1 MGTWIVD
8 FRSCS
13 SFLGNEGSVSTKT
26 PKQNS
31 HKNPH
36 LRLHVEE
43 TVTPVP
49 NTLDAAW
56 LADLRRSFAAAT
68 GWTLDWDE
76 RPARGPGR
84 RFDPSARQEPW
95 LRPSHNS
102 LAGLHLGEWTAEAA
116 HAVPAPPGSS
126 PAGPIPKALL
136 QPLVQSLNHLLV
148 QLTGA
153 RGALK
158 HREAELAAA
167 IPVGQQ
173 RPSGR
178 QLALRLEE
186 LLRSIT
192 AATQMRAAG
201 LYLLDDATSV
211 LKLRAGWGL
220 PPERHCEPPR
230 SLRGQLGDLEA
241 LLGRTLTIPDTR
253 EHQAWNPP
261 EPCAAAMCVA
271 IASQSVPLG
280 TIWLFGDEPRSFS
293 SEQIALLEFLAGRIA
308 VELERDTLAREIHSL
323 QHVRRQWQSAV
334 RWQRQRLPSP
344 EPLSDDWQIA
354 GSAGSSGRLT
364 NEFYDWEMLPTGQLA
379 LTVAR
384 ADGNSLE
391 GSLTTAALHAAL
403 KTLNP
408 ICQDPR
414 QLLRRLNETCY
425 RSSAG
430 GATSSLI
437 HASISPDTG
446 AARLLAVGD
455 VTGLLIR
462 GEQMTPLKP
471 QRRKLGETPETF
483 FRIHQQQLEVG
494 DLLILGCGRLTT
506 PAEPP
511 ATENVATPPALF
523 ALPWETLVRLLTPL
537 VPTASAANIV
547 EALQAAVL
555 EADDFCV
562 DEPQLIVV
570 RRRGSTT

>member
-1 MGTWIVD
+1 M
-8 FRSCS
+8 
-13 SFLGNEGSVSTKT
+13 STKT

-43 TVTPVP
+43 PATPVP

-95 LRPSHNS
+95 LRPTGNS
-102 LAGLHLGEWTAEAA
+102 LAGLHLGEWTADT
-116 HAVPAPPGSS
+116 APPTNTSCSASPTSSGTSPASSHSS
-126 PAGPIPKALL
+126 PAIPKALL
-136 QPLVQSLNHLLV
+136 QPLVQSLNHLLL

-241 LLGRTLTIPDTR
+241 LLGHTLAIPDSR
-253 EHQAWNPP
+253 EQQAWNPP

-293 SEQIALLEFLAGRIA
+293 GEQIALLEFLAGRIA

-408 ICQDPR
+408 ICHDPR

-462 GEQMTPLKP
+462 GEQMTTIKP

-494 DLLILGCGRLTT
+494 DLLILGCGRLAA
-506 PAEPP
+506 PAEPA
-511 ATENVATPPALF
+511 ATENAASPPALF
-523 ALPWETLVRLLTPL
+523 ALPWVTLVRLLTPL
-537 VPTASAANIV
+537 AATASAAQIV
-547 EALQAAVL
+547 EAIQAAVL

-570 RRRGSTT
+570 RRRSSTT